1 MYLNSLTNDIS
12 EIKVPFQSSGN
23 FHHGETSPTNDLQ
36 SPSIFSVLSKLLYLL
51 TAALYKIFLNYM
63 GIVIIVCNVCI
74 TLEVFHLSMSPI
86 QCNVVFSLLV
96 DIGNCCHTPDKLS
109 SKQLLNVRYL

>member
-1 MYLNSLTNDIS
+1 MCVNSLTNDIS

-63 GIVIIVCNVCI
+63 GIVNIVCNVCI
-74 TLEVFHLSMSPI
+74 TFRSVSP
-86 QCNVVFSLLV
+86 NVVTCDWSV
-96 DIGNCCHTPDKLS
+96 VTNAMQCC
-109 SKQLLNVRYL
+109 VFIVG